1 MMAGSYSKINYRLR
15 PAKGIERKMICDSLR
30 CLSPFGE
37 LTTYRY
43 VGFGSTY
50 FSDFILFHKS
60 LHIEDMISIEKDK
73 EAKERFEYNK
83 PFGCIKIEYGAS
95 YDVLPKLAWNKKSI
109 VWLDYDSPLEKTILD
124 DIDIVTSKLVSGSVL
139 IVTVS
144 AEPERP
150 SEEGLT
156 KDEIDKFRKDKL
168 QERIPNE
175 KIPIDLKPIDLTG
188 KKLANLYKRIINNQL
203 KESVSNAN
211 SARSEKEKL
220 NYKQIFNFRYADG
233 SRMLTV
239 GWLFFEQSYCNVAE
253 KCNFSKHFNATKS
266 DNPYEIDVPN
276 LTLKE
281 IQYLDSQMPTDDC
294 DAVNR
299 ICIPLKDIECYAELY
314 KYFPSFVEMF
324 M

>member
-15 PAKGIERKMICDSLR
+15 PAKAVERKIICDSLR
-30 CLSPFGE
+30 CLSPFGG

-60 LHIEDMISIEKDK
+60 LHIEDMISIEKDTN
-73 EAKERFEYNK
+73 AKERFEYNK
-83 PFGCIKIEYGAS
+83 PFRCIKIEYGNS
-95 YDVLPKLAWNKKSI
+95 YDVLPTLEWSKKSI
-109 VWLDYDSPLEKTILD
+109 VWLDYDNPLDKTILD
-124 DIDIVTSKLVSGSVL
+124 DIDTLTTTLVSGSVL

-150 SEEGLT
+150 QKEGLSI
-156 KDEIDKFRKDKL
+156 EERDKFRENKL
-168 QERIPNE
+168 REKLTDE
-175 KIPIDLKPIDLTG
+175 KIPIDLKPIDLT
-188 KKLANLYKRIINNQL
+188 KQKLAELYKRIINNQL
-203 KESVSNAN
+203 EQSVMSVN
-211 SARSEKEKL
+211 STRSHDQKL

-233 SRMLTV
+233 CSMLTV
-239 GWLFFEQSYCNVAE
+239 GWLLFEQKDDELVKQC
-253 KCNFSKHFNATKS
+253 KFSTIFNIEVVK
-266 DNPYEIDVPN
+266 PYEIKVPN

-281 IQYLDSQMPTDDC
+281 IQYLDSLMPTDDC
-294 DAVNR
+294 NVVNR
-299 ICIPLKDIECYAELY
+299 ICIPLRDIKLYADLY

>member
-60 LHIEDMISIEKDK
+60 LHVEDMISIEKDQHA
-73 EAKERFEYNK
+73 EERFEYNK
-83 PFGCIKIEYGAS
+83 PFRCIKIKYGAS
-95 YDVLPKLAWNKKSI
+95 YEVLPTLEWNKKSI
-109 VWLDYDSPLEKTILD
+109 VWLDYDGPLEKTILD
-124 DIDIVTSKLVSGSVL
+124 DIDILASNLVSGSVL

-150 SEEGLT
+150 PQEGFT
-156 KDEIDKFRKDKL
+156 KEEIDKFRESKL
-168 QERIPNE
+168 QERIPDE

-188 KKLANLYKRIINNQL
+188 KKLGNLYKKIIDNQL
-203 KESVSNAN
+203 EESVINAN
-211 SARSEKEKL
+211 SARSEEERL

-239 GWLFFEQSYCNVAE
+239 GWLVFEQSYCNVAE
-253 KCNFSKHFNATKS
+253 QCKFNKCFNATEL
-266 DNPYEIDVPN
+266 DDPYEIEVPN

-281 IQYLDSQMPTDDC
+281 IQYLDSQLPTDDC
-294 DAVNR
+294 SAVKR
-299 ICIPLKDIECYAELY
+299 ICIPLKDVKRYAELY

>member
-1 MMAGSYSKINYRLR
+1 MAGSYSKINYRLR
-15 PAKGIERKMICDSLR
+15 PAKAVERKIICDSLR

-60 LHIEDMISIEKDK
+60 LHIEDMISIEK
-73 EAKERFEYNK
+73 ETNAKVRFEYNR
-83 PFGCIKIEYGAS
+83 PFGCIKIEYGNS
-95 YDVLPKLAWNKKSI
+95 YEVLPTLEWSKKSI
-109 VWLDYDSPLEKTILD
+109 VWLDYDSPLEKKILD
-124 DIDIVTSKLVSGSVL
+124 DIDTLTTKLVSGSVL

-150 SEEGLT
+150 QEEGLSIE
-156 KDEIDKFRKDKL
+156 KIHEFRKDKL
-168 QERIPNE
+168 QEKLTNE
-175 KIPIDLKPIDLTG
+175 KIPIDLKSIDLTG
-188 KKLANLYKRIINNQL
+188 KNLAKLYKRIIDNQL
-203 KESVSNAN
+203 EQSLSNAN
-211 SARSEKEKL
+211 SARSKDKKL
-220 NYKQIFNFRYADG
+220 NYKQIFDFRYADG

-239 GWLFFEQSYCNVAE
+239 GWLIFEQSYDELAKQCKFSNNFNIAE
-253 KCNFSKHFNATKS
+253 VNK
-266 DNPYEIDVPN
+266 PYEIKIPN

-281 IQYLDSQMPTDDC
+281 TQYLDSQMPTDNC
-294 DAVNR
+294 NTVNR
-299 ICIPLKDIECYAELY
+299 ICIPLKDVKLYAELY

>member
-1 MMAGSYSKINYRLR
+1 MAGSYSKINYRLR
-15 PAKGIERKMICDSLR
+15 PAKAVERKIICDSLR

-60 LHIEDMISIEKDK
+60 LHIEDMISIEKDTNTK
-73 EAKERFEYNK
+73 DRFEYNR
-83 PFGCIKIEYGAS
+83 PFGCIKIEYGNS
-95 YDVLPKLAWNKKSI
+95 YDVLPMLEWSKKSI
-109 VWLDYDSPLEKTILD
+109 VWLDYDSPLEKKILD
-124 DIDIVTSKLVSGSVL
+124 DIDTLTTKLISGSVL

-150 SEEGLT
+150 DKEGLSE
-156 KDEIDKFRKDKL
+156 KQILEFRENKL
-168 QERIPNE
+168 QERLTRE
-175 KIPIDLKPIDLTG
+175 KIPIDLKPLDLTG
-188 KKLANLYKRIINNQL
+188 KKLAELYKRIIDNQL
-203 KESVSNAN
+203 EQSLSNAN
-211 SARSEKEKL
+211 STLSKDEKL
-220 NYKQIFNFRYADG
+220 NYKQIFDFRYADG

-239 GWLFFEQSYCNVAE
+239 GWLFFEQRYEELAKQCKFSN
-253 KCNFSKHFNATKS
+253 NFNITEVNK
-266 DNPYEIDVPN
+266 PYEIKIPN

-281 IQYLDSQMPTDDC
+281 TQYLDSLMPTNDC

-299 ICIPLKDIECYAELY
+299 IGIPLKDIKLYADLY

>member
-73 EAKERFEYNK
+73 HAKERFEYNK
-83 PFGCIKIEYGAS
+83 PFACIKIEYGAS
-95 YDVLPKLAWNKKSI
+95 YEVLPTLEWSKKSI
-109 VWLDYDSPLEKTILD
+109 VWLDHDSPLKKSILD
-124 DIDIVTSKLVSGSVL
+124 DIDILASKLVSGSVL

-144 AEPERP
+144 AEQERP
-150 SEEGLT
+150 LKEGLT
-156 KDEIDKFRKDKL
+156 TEEINKFREDKL
-168 QERIPNE
+168 RERLPIE
-175 KIPIDLKPIDLTG
+175 KLPIDLKPSDLTG
-188 KKLANLYKRIINNQL
+188 KNLANLYKRIINNQL
-203 KESVSNAN
+203 EQSVSNTN
-211 SARSEKEKL
+211 SARSEEEKL
-220 NYKQIFNFRYADG
+220 NYKQIFDFRYADG

-239 GWLFFEQSYCNVAE
+239 GWLIFEQTYCNLAE
-253 KCNFSKHFNATKS
+253 QCKFTKTFNPTELDK
-266 DNPYEIDVPN
+266 PYEIKVPN

-299 ICIPLKDIECYAELY
+299 ICIPLEDVRCYAELY

>member
-1 MMAGSYSKINYRLR
+1 MAGSYSKINYRLR
-15 PAKGIERKMICDSLR
+15 PAKAVERKMICDSLR
-30 CLSPFGE
+30 ALSPFGE

-73 EAKERFEYNK
+73 HAKERFEYNK
-83 PFGCIKIEYGAS
+83 PFGCIKIKYGTS
-95 YDVLPKLAWNKKSI
+95 YEVLPTIEWSKKSI

-124 DIDIVTSKLVSGSVL
+124 DIDTLISHLVSGSVL

-144 AEPERP
+144 AEKERP
-150 SEEGLT
+150 QEEGLT
-156 KDEIDKFRKDKL
+156 REQINEFRENKL
-168 QERIPNE
+168 QERLPKE
-175 KIPIDLKPIDLTG
+175 KIPIDLKPSNLTG
-188 KKLANLYKRIINNQL
+188 KNLANFYKRIINNQL
-203 KESVSNAN
+203 EESISVVN
-211 SARSEKEKL
+211 SVRSEGEKL
-220 NYKQIFNFRYADG
+220 NYKQIFDFRYADG
-233 SRMLTV
+233 SRMLTI
-239 GWLFFEQSYCNVAE
+239 GWLLFEKNCLNLAE
-253 KCNFSKHFNATKS
+253 KCKFNKNFNATELDK
-266 DNPYEIDVPN
+266 PYEIKVPN

-294 DAVNR
+294 NAVKR
-299 ICIPLKDIECYAELY
+299 ICIPLKDVKCYAELY

>member
-43 VGFGSTY
+43 IGFGSTY

-73 EAKERFEYNK
+73 HAKERFEYNK

-95 YDVLPKLAWNKKSI
+95 YEVLPTLEWSKKSI
-109 VWLDYDSPLEKTILD
+109 VWLDYDSPLKKTILD

-150 SEEGLT
+150 PEEGFT
-156 KDEIDKFRKDKL
+156 KEEIDNFRENKL
-168 QERIPNE
+168 QERLPKE

-203 KESVSNAN
+203 EESVSNAN
-211 SARSEKEKL
+211 SARSEEEKL
-220 NYKQIFNFRYADG
+220 KYKQIFNFRYADG

-299 ICIPLKDIECYAELY
+299 ICIPLKDVKCYAELY

>member
-1 MMAGSYSKINYRLR
+1 MAGSYSKINYRLR
-15 PAKGIERKMICDSLR
+15 PAKAVERKMICDSLR

-37 LTTYRY
+37 LTSYRY

-60 LHIEDMISIEKDK
+60 LHIEDMISIEKDQH
-73 EAKERFEYNK
+73 AKERFEYNK
-83 PFGCIKIEYGAS
+83 PFGCIKIKYGAS
-95 YDVLPKLAWNKKSI
+95 YEVLPTIEWNKKSI

-124 DIDIVTSKLVSGSVL
+124 DIDTLIGKLVSGSVL

-150 SEEGLT
+150 GEEGLT
-156 KDEIDKFRKDKL
+156 IEQIAQFREDKL
-168 QERIPNE
+168 QERLPKE
-175 KIPIDLKPIDLTG
+175 KIPINLESIDLTG
-188 KKLANLYKRIINNQL
+188 KRLGNLYKRIIHNQI
-203 KESVSNAN
+203 EQSIITIN
-211 SARSEKEKL
+211 STRSADEKL
-220 NYKQIFNFRYADG
+220 NYKQIFDFRYADG
-233 SRMLTV
+233 SRMLTI
-239 GWLFFEQSYCNVAE
+239 GWLLFEHSYCNLAE
-253 KCNFSKHFNATKS
+253 QCKFNKNFQVTKL
-266 DNPYEIDVPN
+266 DEPYEINVPN

-294 DAVNR
+294 NAVQR
-299 ICIPLKDIECYAELY
+299 ICIPLKDVKSYAELY

>member
-1 MMAGSYSKINYRLR
+1 MAGSYSKINYRLR

-73 EAKERFEYNK
+73 HAKERFEYNK
-83 PFGCIKIEYGAS
+83 PFACIKIEYGAS
-95 YDVLPKLAWNKKSI
+95 YEVLPTLEWSKKSI

-124 DIDIVTSKLVSGSVL
+124 DIDIITSKLVSGRVL

-144 AEPERP
+144 AEQERP
-150 SEEGLT
+150 SKEGLT
-156 KDEIDKFRKDKL
+156 TEEINKFREDKL
-168 QERIPNE
+168 RERLPNE
-175 KIPIDLKPIDLTG
+175 KIPIRLEPIDLTG
-188 KKLANLYKRIINNQL
+188 KKLANLYKRIIKNQL
-203 KESVSNAN
+203 EESVINAN
-211 SARSEKEKL
+211 SARSEEEKL

-253 KCNFSKHFNATKS
+253 QCNFSKHFNATES

-299 ICIPLKDIECYAELY
+299 ICIPLKDVKCYAELY